1 MTRIA
6 AANTKMWLD
15 ISLENKDVLIKTV
28 DNYIKYLTKFNKYL
42 QQRDS
47 ESIKNHYLKAQKA
60 RVNLPKYVDK
70 DISKLYELRVSMTDR
85 AGVLSEITQAI
96 SSVGINIEDISIFHS
111 TEFSG
116 GGILKVLVQGEDAGK
131 ITKEAIEKTGYKVS
145 VKKVFGE

>member
-116 GGILKVLVQGEDAGK
+116 GGILKVLVQGEDAGN